1 MVKIAFLCAAVND
14 PLQLDFAVSFF
25 SQMSMNVPAVYT
37 TATSQL
43 HVRTQQDPTLA
54 RVTLLTQGM
63 EKAALGTQ
71 VTV

>member
-1 MVKIAFLCAAVND
+1 MCRCKRSPSTRFRRFI
-14 PLQLDFAVSFF
+14 FF